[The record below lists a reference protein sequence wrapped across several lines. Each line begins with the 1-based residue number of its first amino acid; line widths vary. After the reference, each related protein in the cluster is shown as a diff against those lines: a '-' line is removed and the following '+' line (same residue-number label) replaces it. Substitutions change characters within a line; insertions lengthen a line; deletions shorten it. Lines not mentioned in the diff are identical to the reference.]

1 MTVLRSL
8 TPAKIEKVKQ
18 LLTKHTIR
26 GAAMYGGVSY
36 FTARE
41 IKRGKY
47 EKYKMKENEKQA
59 IPNVLA

>member
-1 MTVLRSL
+1 MTLRSL
-8 TPAKIEKVKQ
+8 TPDKIEKVKQ

-47 EKYKMKENEKQA
+47 DQYTTKQ
-59 IPNVLA
+59 